1 MNKFM
6 KSAAAIDIWEP
17 PIIIAIVLITSVTI
31 TIKRFM
37 RPEPIDA
44 WEGVQGGQEVECAQV
59 VITIIERTMIIF
71 LEMIIIPLTIIV
83 IDATNIIICVDRRRL
98 GGKIL

>member
-59 VITIIERTMIIF
+59 VILKYT
-71 LEMIIIPLTIIV
+71 
-83 IDATNIIICVDRRRL
+83 
-98 GGKIL
+98 G